1 VESQNAVLGVHCG
14 HDAGACII
22 VNGKVI
28 ADAQEE
34 RFTRQKH
41 CSGIPYQSVWFCL
54 EQAGIEPSALK
65 VVATSHRHFKLEH
78 FFLFPETPIPELKAK
93 PASLRQKLRG
103 QSPTL
108 PKQPE
113 FVQIPGK
120 VEPRLNQFYEGALK
134 APGYFNQVITNKC
147 SFIRY
152 GHHECHAAT
161 AYYTSKALKENREAL
176 VVVLDGIGDDISV
189 SIWKGLDGRLQMI
202 KEFGKEYS
210 LGFFYSTVTEVL
222 GYQVLD
228 GEGTTMGQAPYGVYN
243 EAIAETLS
251 RYLPDLI
258 KESPSIEAVGTV
270 YRFDLS
276 GSPHFHLNRVNKL
289 SKELKGFEPNDIAFT
304 AQKMLEKAV
313 VRLVQHWQNETG
325 INKVLLSGGVALN
338 VKLNSVLAENGVD
351 LEVFPNPGDGGL
363 ALGNAL
369 LGHRTLD
376 DMKPAAVFD
385 SIYQGCESSDD
396 DIESYLKSRLI
407 QYQKP
412 ENVFDAAADLLAQ
425 NKAIGW
431 YQGKM
436 ESGPRALGNRS
447 ILMNPAKAEN
457 KDHLNKKVKYRQD
470 FRPFCPSVLEGF
482 ENDLLKSYDGHGKFM
497 IRAYRVT
504 ELGKEKMPAAVHA
517 DNTTRPQVV
526 GDENPAFRELL
537 QSFYQKTG
545 IPALINTS
553 MNVKGEPIAATHVD
567 ALKCFF
573 SSGLDALVLG
583 SFVVVKQGVESI

>member
-1 VESQNAVLGVHCG
+1 MESQNAVLGVHCG

-134 APGYFNQVITNKC
+134 APGYFNQVITNKS

-243 EAIAETLS
+243 EAIAETLA
-251 RYLPDLI
+251 RDGAKVIGIDVGAMEVDL
-258 KESPSIEAVGTV
+258 A
-270 YRFDLS
+270 
-276 GSPHFHLNRVNKL
+276 RVMTRINGIPL
-289 SKELKGFEPNDIAFT
+289 VADIT
-304 AQKMLEKAV
+304 AADAGDKIAAAAKDA
-313 VRLVQHWQNETG
+313 G
-325 INKVLLSGGVALN
+325 
-338 VKLNSVLAENGVD
+338 GVD
-351 LEVFPNPGDGGL
+351 LIVH
-363 ALGNAL
+363 NAGVTRDKML
-369 LGHRTLD
+369 VN
-376 DMKPAAVFD
+376 MSVP
-385 SIYQGCESSDD
+385 I
-396 DIESYLKSRLI
+396 
-407 QYQKP
+407 
-412 ENVFDAAADLLAQ
+412 
-425 NKAIGW
+425 KA
-431 YQGKM
+431 
-436 ESGPRALGNRS
+436 
-447 ILMNPAKAEN
+447 
-457 KDHLNKKVKYRQD
+457 KD
-470 FRPFCPSVLEGF
+470 FAS
-482 ENDLLKSYDGHGKFM
+482 
-497 IRAYRVT
+497 T
-504 ELGKEKMPAAVHA
+504 
-517 DNTTRPQVV
+517 V
-526 GDENPAFRELL
+526 G
-537 QSFYQKTG
+537 
-545 IPALINTS
+545 
-553 MNVKGEPIAATHVD
+553 
-567 ALKCFF
+567 
-573 SSGLDALVLG
+573 
-583 SFVVVKQGVESI
+583 